1 MRRSVWYA
9 ISFTLIFSAV
19 AMAAVPQTP
28 PITQARAKLP
38 RYAHDPR
45 AVRAMNPVFDSFPD
59 SSLVDFSF
67 LLDPPAGKHG
77 WVLRADDGSFRFE
90 KNNERVRFWGY
101 TVAATHVGDIEKS
114 RIELVTDVLAHAG
127 CNLLRLHEL
136 DNRGAE
142 QYNLVRR
149 CIIDE
154 AYPNNNKST
163 EFDAEYRDR
172 VDWWIA
178 CAKKRGMYVY
188 LVLRGYRT
196 FREGDGVPNAD
207 KLGRAAKPYAFFDPR
222 LIELQKQYAQAWLF
236 DHVNPYTGMPNG
248 LDPAVCMLEIENED
262 SLFFGHVPWREFV
275 EPYRT
280 NFHKMWN
287 EWLKEQYGTTAA
299 LRKAWT
305 NESGACPLKPNE
317 SLENAS
323 VELPDMRLE
332 NLRGLAQ
339 IPWDDQLRSPART
352 RDGVRFA
359 VELQR
364 RYFATM
370 RDFLRAR
377 GARMPLVAVVHGE
390 HVVDIYST
398 TRELDATAEN
408 GYLDHPSFL
417 PGVEWVGKP
426 FYSNKNYVR
435 EIGPYSMACHLSRYR
450 WAGLPWVCR
459 EWTQCWPNEFR
470 SAYFPD
476 IASFALAQDYDML
489 VHFAYYTW
497 GDQEIISA
505 FGPQADPLR
514 WGLSGYTAK
523 LFLRDEVPAESQ
535 RIRIAYNNEDLAT
548 WASFLSPLHQLAW
561 CHRLEN
567 WNPDVDRADD
577 AVLLTVTSGRSGKGA
592 YRGNRL
598 LLFDAR
604 YAERTKGKLGPR
616 KEGLLVASGYDYP
629 WVYAAPEFDKQAVEQ
644 AGFVPVLATNSS
656 TCKAFYDPKRQ
667 NLVCADV
674 SESSAAALAHSFAE
688 YLLGKRAL
696 ATLSAEWPSS
706 LELAGGAI
714 RRNVADGL
722 LTVATT
728 QTCVLAGEL
737 PVGKKVQAGAL
748 EVVSTSP
755 VATIYAT
762 SLDGQPLEKA
772 QKLAVKMV
780 TAARNRGQQL
790 DLVKSGAGAGKYVL
804 NYQGSAPVQTA
815 GKPSAEPTS
824 VWIGGQKLLDVY
836 LLNGTW
842 EIVVDRG
849 RQIADV
855 FCDTPNVRFSLDPH
869 IFGPNAAQAPIVKY
883 FTEYPPETTPQR
895 GPDFIYPGFAKY
907 VRIGAPQAEAPSKH
921 TR

>member
-1 MRRSVWYA
+1 MLSR
-9 ISFTLIFSAV
+9 IFFGTSFMVILSLAC
-19 AMAAVPQTP
+19 AASSPQP
-28 PITQARAKLP
+28 PITTARKQVP
-38 RYAHDPR
+38 RYTHDPL
-45 AVRAMNPVFDSFPD
+45 AVRAINPVFDAFPD

-77 WVLRADDGSFRFE
+77 WVLRQEDGSFRFE

-101 TVAATHVGDIEKS
+101 TVAATHAGDIEKS
-114 RIELVTDVLAHAG
+114 RIELVTDVLARAG

-136 DNRGAE
+136 DNRGGE

-154 AYPNNNKST
+154 GYPNNNKST
-163 EFDAEYRDR
+163 EFDPEYRDR

-188 LVLRGYRT
+188 LVIRGYRT

-262 SLFFGHVPWREFV
+262 SLFFGHVPWRQFA

-287 EWLKEQYGTTAA
+287 EWLRAQYGSTAA
-299 LRKAWT
+299 LRQAWT
-305 NESGACPLKPNE
+305 NAAGACPLKDNE
-317 SLENAS
+317 SLENGS
-323 VELPDMRLE
+323 VELPDMSQE
-332 NLRGLAQ
+332 SLRGLAK
-339 IPWDDQLRSPART
+339 IGWDDQLRSPART

-370 RDFLRAR
+370 RDFLRSR

-390 HVVDIYST
+390 HIVDIFTT

-408 GYLDHPSFL
+408 AYLDHPSFL

-450 WAGLPWVCR
+450 WATTPLVCR
-459 EWTQCWPNEFR
+459 EWTQCWPNEYR

-476 IASFALAQDYDML
+476 IASFSLAQDYDML

-514 WGLSGYTAK
+514 WGVNGYTAK
-523 LFLRDEVPAESQ
+523 LFLRDEVPVESHKV
-535 RIRIAYNNEDLAT
+535 RIAYNNEDLAT
-548 WASFLSPLHQLAW
+548 WASFVSPLHQLAW
-561 CHRLEN
+561 RFRLEN
-567 WNPDVDRADD
+567 WNPDEDKDGTGALV
-577 AVLLTVTSGRSGKGA
+577 TVTSGRSGTGA
-592 YRGNRL
+592 YKGNRL
-598 LLFDAR
+598 VLFDAR
-604 YAERTKGKLGPR
+604 YQERADGKLGAIAR
-616 KEGLLVASGYDYP
+616 GLLVASGYDYP
-629 WVYAAPEFDKQAVEQ
+629 WIYKSPEFDKKAVEQ
-644 AGFVPVLATNSS
+644 AGFVPVLCDSKNTK
-656 TCKAFYDPKRQ
+656 CKAFYDPKRQ
-667 NLVCADV
+667 NLVCA
-674 SESSAAALAHSFAE
+674 EMTETSAAALANSFADF
-688 YLLGKRAL
+688 LLGRANIGNL
-696 ATLSAEWPSS
+696 RADWPAV
-706 LELAGGAI
+706 LELAEGTV
-714 RRNVADGL
+714 RRHVSEGL

-728 QTCVLAGEL
+728 QTCVLAGEFV
-737 PVGKKVQAGAL
+737 PGKRYQAGVL

-762 SLDGQPLEKA
+762 SLDGKPLNEA
-772 QKLAVKMV
+772 QRFAVKMV

-790 DLVKSGAGAGKYVL
+790 EAVKTGTGAGKYVL
-804 NYQGSAPVQTA
+804 NYQGSAPVQTG
-815 GKPSAEPTS
+815 GKSSSDPTS
-824 VWIGGQKLLDVY
+824 VWIGGWKVVEAY
-836 LLNGTW
+836 LANGTW
-842 EIVVDRG
+842 EVVVDRT
-849 RQIADV
+849 RQMADV
-855 FCDTPNVRFSLDPH
+855 FCDTPNVRFVLDPE
-869 IFGPNAAQAPIVKY
+869 IFGASASNVPIQKF
-883 FTEYPPETTPQR
+883 FTEYPPVDAQQR
-895 GPDFIYPGFAKY
+895 GNDFIYPGFAKY
-907 VRIGAPQAEAPSKH
+907 VRLGGAGVAAEGK
-921 TR
+921 